1 MIIKTSD
8 NDRHQL
14 TVITNQLV
22 CSPTTPGEAFEA
34 SNVISGHQ

>member
-1 MIIKTSD
+1 MKISD

-34 SNVISGHQ
+34 SSVISEHQ